1 MALRLRQICLVAPML
16 EPSVSNICGVL
27 GTVVTYIDPL
37 VGAYGLI
44 NALMPFGNSFLE
56 VVAPVEDGTAAG
68 RYLARRRG
76 EGGYMVILDCD
87 NIEPWFA
94 RLAAVG
100 VRVAND
106 LNHDG
111 VYRGLQLHPR
121 DTGGALLEI
130 NCSHDGAWNGPY
142 YPAGPRWRGADDD
155 EQIMA
160 AELQS
165 PDPSRLAGIVTG
177 TIAPALAEPTELE
190 AVADDLWALGV
201 TPDATALSL
210 MRPEL
215 DRRGV
220 VTAGSL
226 STQLAARVCVAGAVT
241 HRQHPESAHGAVFLN
256 LEDETGH
263 ANVVFSRGAW
273 VRWRHLARRAPAL
286 VIHGRLERAQGV
298 VNVVAERVEAL
309 ELRAP
314 VPGSRDFR

>member
-165 PDPSRLAGIVTG
+165 PDPSRLAARWSEILSRPLVNEAGVP
-177 TIAPALAEPTELE
+177 TIH
-190 AVADDLWALGV
+190 
-201 TPDATALSL
+201 
-210 MRPEL
+210 L
-215 DRRGV
+215 DM
-220 VTAGSL
+220 GSL
-226 STQLAARVCVAGAVT
+226 RFVPDLDGRGEGLGGIDLRIPRHERARLAARHKEIGDVDGALMLCGT
-241 HRQHPESAHGAVFLN
+241 R
-256 LEDETGH
+256 
-263 ANVVFSRGAW
+263 
-273 VRWRHLARRAPAL
+273 VRL
-286 VIHGRLERAQGV
+286 V
-298 VNVVAERVEAL
+298 
-309 ELRAP
+309 
-314 VPGSRDFR
+314 